1 MSENFNKNRILK
13 NSLLLYVRMLFTM
26 WINLYATRLVLQNL
40 GVEDM
45 GVYGVVGS
53 IVSIFSVFTGG
64 ITSAVQRFITFEAG
78 LKEGNVNKV
87 FCSSL
92 NVIFILACILLV
104 VLESAGLWFFYNK
117 INIPKAS
124 QEAAFWVFQ
133 FSILTCLI
141 NLVSIPYNA
150 LIIAHE
156 KMNAFA
162 GISIIQVTLNCT
174 AAYLISFFNSRLL
187 WYALFMLLASFTVRL
202 TYQIYCRTKF
212 QESKYHYGIDKTL
225 LKEIGKYTGVSTTSS
240 ILQMIS
246 GQGITLVINWTFGV
260 SLNAVYSIALQL
272 KNSILSFAMN
282 LFKAIAPQITK
293 TYANGEMEHYKK
305 LVYTGS
311 KLEIFLIYFIMIP
324 FLFRTEYIMKLWLG
338 NSLPPYIVEFSQ
350 CIVFIS
356 LLYAAFEPIRTAVI
370 ATNKIRNFM
379 LIPESFY
386 LLVLPISYLSY
397 HFSQNGIWLI
407 VSIVVMDIL
416 TACLRVFLASIVS
429 VLKIK
434 EILKLIILPAI
445 SVAVASCIGCYFL
458 NIICNN
464 NNVGGLCTLFI
475 LNSLLLIIIIY
486 IVGLSKAERKTINS
500 FIATI
505 LTRYKKNQSNDITR

>member
-1 MSENFNKNRILK
+1 MSDNFNKNRILK

-78 LKEGNVNKV
+78 LKDGNVNKV

-92 NVIFILACILLV
+92 NVIFILALVLLV
-104 VLESAGLWFFYNK
+104 ILESGGLWFLYHK
-117 INIPKAS
+117 INIPEAS
-124 QEAAFWVFQ
+124 REAALWVFQ
-133 FSILTCLI
+133 FSIFTCLV
-141 NLVSIPYNA
+141 NLISIPYNA
-150 LIIAHE
+150 LIIARE

-162 GISIIQVTLNCT
+162 AISIVQVVLNCA
-174 AAYLISFFNSRLL
+174 AAYLISLFDNRLFV
-187 WYALFMLLASFTVRL
+187 YALFMALVSLIVQG
-202 TYQIYCRTKF
+202 TYQTYCRIRF
-212 QESKYHYGIDKTL
+212 PESKYHKGIDKAL
-225 LKEIGKYTGVSTTSS
+225 LKEIGKYTGVSTTSG

-246 GQGITLVINWTFGV
+246 AQGITLVINWTFGV
-260 SLNAVYSIALQL
+260 ALNAVYNIALQL

-311 KLEIFLIYFIMIP
+311 KLEIYLIYFIMIP

-338 NSLPPYIVEFSQ
+338 NELPPYTVEFAQ

-356 LLYAAFEPIRTAVI
+356 LLYAAFEPIRTAVL

-386 LLVLPISYLSY
+386 LLVLPVGYLCY
-397 HFSQNGIWLI
+397 HIARDPIGLI
-407 VSIVVMDIL
+407 VCIVTMDIL
-416 TACLRVFLASIVS
+416 TACFRVYLASKVS

-434 EILKLIILPAI
+434 EIVKQIMLPAFL
-445 SVAVASCIGCYFL
+445 VAVISCIGCYFL
-458 NIICNN
+458 HLICTNSLF
-464 NNVGGLCTLFI
+464 GLCI
-475 LNSLLLIIIIY
+475 LLTTNSLLLAGAIY
-486 IVGLSKAERKTINS
+486 AVGLSKKERGLINKLVVK
-500 FIATI
+500 II
-505 LTRYKKNQSNDITR
+505 NEK

>member
-1 MSENFNKNRILK
+1 MSDNFNKNRIIK
-13 NSLLLYVRMLFTM
+13 NSFLLYVRMLLTM

-92 NVIFILACILLV
+92 NVIFILAGVLLII
-104 VLESAGLWFFYNK
+104 LESVGLWFFYTI
-117 INIPKAS
+117 INIPEAS
-124 QEAAFWVFQ
+124 KDAAFWVFQ

-141 NLVSIPYNA
+141 NLISIPYNA
-150 LIIAHE
+150 LIIAKE

-162 GISIIQVTLNCT
+162 FISIIQVILNCM
-174 AAYLISFFNSRLL
+174 AAYFISLLNDRLL
-187 WYALFMLLASFTVRL
+187 WYALFMLLTSFIVRL
-202 TYQIYCRTKF
+202 TYQVYCRIYLP
-212 QESKYHYGIDKTL
+212 ESQYHRGIDKVL
-225 LKEIGKYTGVSTTSS
+225 LKEIGKYTGVSTTSGV
-240 ILQMIS
+240 LQMIS
-246 GQGITLVINWTFGV
+246 GQGLTLVINWTSGV
-260 SLNAVYSIALQL
+260 ALNAVYNIALQL
-272 KNSILSFAMN
+272 KNTILSFAMN

-293 TYANGEMEHYKK
+293 TYANGEMEHYKT

-338 NSLPPYIVEFSQ
+338 NSLPPYTVEFAQ

-356 LLYAAFEPIRTAVI
+356 LLYAAFEPIRTAVL

-386 LLVLPISYLSY
+386 LLVLPVSYICY
-397 HFSQNGIWLI
+397 HFSQNAIWLI
-407 VSIVVMDIL
+407 VSIVSMDIL
-416 TACLRVFLASIVS
+416 TACLRIYLASQVS
-429 VLKIK
+429 VLDVRD
-434 EILKLIILPAI
+434 ILKKILVPAI
-445 SVAVASCIGCYFL
+445 FVGGTSCVVCYFL
-458 NIICNN
+458 NLICSNN
-464 NNVGGLCTLFI
+464 LLGLF
-475 LNSLLLIIIIY
+475 LLLICNSLSCISIIY
-486 IVGLSKAERKTINS
+486 IIGLSKTERKFINNC
-500 FIATI
+500 I
-505 LTRYKKNQSNDITR
+505 LNIINKI

>member
-1 MSENFNKNRILK
+1 MSDNFNKNRIIK

-92 NVIFILACILLV
+92 NVIFIFAGVLLII
-104 VLESAGLWFFYNK
+104 LESVGLWFFYTK
-117 INIPKAS
+117 INIPEAS
-124 QEAAFWVFQ
+124 KDAAFWVFQ

-141 NLVSIPYNA
+141 NLISIPYNA
-150 LIIAHE
+150 LIIAKE

-162 GISIIQVTLNCT
+162 FISIIQVILNCM
-174 AAYLISFFNSRLL
+174 AAYFISLLNDRLL
-187 WYALFMLLASFTVRL
+187 WYSLFMLLASFIVRL
-202 TYQIYCRTKF
+202 TYQLYCRIHFT
-212 QESKYHYGIDKTL
+212 ESQYHRSIDKKL
-225 LKEIGKYTGVSTTSS
+225 LKEIGKYTGVSTTSG

-246 GQGITLVINWTFGV
+246 GQGITLVINWTSGV
-260 SLNAVYSIALQL
+260 ALNAVYNIALRL

-293 TYANGEMEHYKK
+293 TYANGEMDHYKK

-324 FLFRTEYIMKLWLG
+324 FLFRTEYIMQFWLG
-338 NSLPPYIVEFSQ
+338 DSLPPYTVEFSR

-356 LLYAAFEPIRTAVI
+356 LLYAAFEPIRTAVL

-386 LLVLPISYLSY
+386 LLVLPISYFSY
-397 HFSQNGIWLI
+397 QLSQNTILLI
-407 VSIVVMDIL
+407 VSIVIMDIL
-416 TACLRVFLASIVS
+416 TACVRVYCGSKVSI
-429 VLKIK
+429 LKIQD
-434 EILKLIILPAI
+434 ILKSILLPAI
-445 SVAVASCIGCYFL
+445 YVGGTSCIGCYFFNL
-458 NIICNN
+458 FCKNN
-464 NNVGGLCTLFI
+464 LSGLFI
-475 LNSLLLIIIIY
+475 LLILNSTLLIGIIY
-486 IVGLSKAERKTINS
+486 FFGLSKNE
-500 FIATI
+500 
-505 LTRYKKNQSNDITR
+505 KNAVNQIISEKIIKNL

>member
-1 MSENFNKNRILK
+1 MSDNFNKNRILK
-13 NSLLLYVRMLFTM
+13 NSLLLYIRMLFTM

-78 LKEGNVNKV
+78 LKEGNINKV

-92 NVIFILACILLV
+92 NVIFILAGILLII
-104 VLESAGLWFFYNK
+104 LESVGLWFFYTK
-117 INIPKAS
+117 INIPEAS
-124 QEAAFWVFQ
+124 KGAAFWVFQ

-150 LIIAHE
+150 LIIAKE

-162 GISIIQVTLNCT
+162 FISIIQVILNCM
-174 AAYLISFFNSRLL
+174 AAYFISLLNDRLL
-187 WYALFMLLASFTVRL
+187 WYALFMLLASFIVRL
-202 TYQIYCRTKF
+202 TYQVYCRIHF
-212 QESKYHYGIDKTL
+212 PESQYHRGIDKVL
-225 LKEIGKYTGVSTTSS
+225 LKEIGKYTSVSTTSGV
-240 ILQMIS
+240 LQMIS
-246 GQGITLVINWTFGV
+246 GQGLTLVINWTSGV
-260 SLNAVYSIALQL
+260 ALNAVYNIALQL

-293 TYANGEMEHYKK
+293 TYANGELEHYKT

-311 KLEIFLIYFIMIP
+311 KLEIFLIYFIIIP

-338 NSLPPYIVEFSQ
+338 NTLPTYTVEFAQ

-356 LLYAAFEPIRTAVI
+356 LLYAAFEPIRTAVL

-379 LIPESFY
+379 LIPDSFY

-397 HFSQNGIWLI
+397 NINKETKLLI
-407 VSIVVMDIL
+407 ISIVCMDIL
-416 TACLRVFLASIVS
+416 TACLRIYLASKVS
-429 VLKIK
+429 VLSIK
-434 EILKLIILPAI
+434 RISTSIILPALL
-445 SVAVASCIGCYFL
+445 VAGCSCIVCYLL
-458 NIICNN
+458 NNICNN
-464 NNVGGLCTLFI
+464 NIGGLLTLLF
-475 LNSLLLIIIIY
+475 LNSILLMLIIYMI
-486 IVGLSKAERKTINS
+486 GLSKPERKVINVFLS
-500 FIATI
+500 KF
-505 LTRYKKNQSNDITR
+505 LNKK

>member
-1 MSENFNKNRILK
+1 MSDNFNKNRIIK

-92 NVIFILACILLV
+92 NVIFILAGILWV

-117 INIPKAS
+117 INIPETS
-124 QEAAFWVFQ
+124 REAAFWVFQ

-150 LIIAHE
+150 LIIARE

-162 GISIIQVTLNCT
+162 GISIIQVILNCA
-174 AAYLISFFNSRLL
+174 AAYLISFFDSRLL

-212 QESKYHYGIDKTL
+212 PESKYHYGIDKTL

-246 GQGITLVINWTFGV
+246 GQGITLVINWTSGV
-260 SLNAVYSIALQL
+260 ALNAVYNIALQL

-293 TYANGEMEHYKK
+293 TYANGELEHYKK

-338 NSLPPYIVEFSQ
+338 SSLPPYTVEFAQ

-356 LLYAAFEPIRTAVI
+356 LLYAAFEPIRTAI
-370 ATNKIRNFM
+370 LATNKIRNFM

-386 LLVLPISYLSY
+386 LLVLPVSYLCY
-397 HFSQNGIWLI
+397 HFSQNAMWLI
-407 VSIVVMDIL
+407 VSIVGMDIL
-416 TACLRVFLASIVS
+416 TASLRVFLASRVS

-434 EILKLIILPAI
+434 EIIKLIIFPAS
-445 SVAVASCIGCYFL
+445 SVAVISCIGCYFL
-458 NIICNN
+458 DFICHNNIE
-464 NNVGGLCTLFI
+464 GLCSLFI
-475 LNSLLLIIIIY
+475 LNSLLLTVIIY
-486 IVGLSKAERKTINS
+486 IVGLSKSERKTINGS
-500 FIATI
+500 IAI
-505 LTRYKKNQSNDITR
+505 LLTKCKKH

>member
-1 MSENFNKNRILK
+1 MSDNFNKNRIIK

-64 ITSAVQRFITFEAG
+64 ITSAVQRFITFETG

-92 NVIFILACILLV
+92 NVIFILAGILLII
-104 VLESAGLWFFYNK
+104 LESVGLWFFYTK
-117 INIPKAS
+117 INIPEAS
-124 QEAAFWVFQ
+124 KGVAFWVFQ

-150 LIIAHE
+150 LIIAKE

-162 GISIIQVTLNCT
+162 FISIIQVILNCM
-174 AAYLISFFNSRLL
+174 AAYFISLLNDRLL
-187 WYALFMLLASFTVRL
+187 WYALFMLLASFIVRL
-202 TYQIYCRTKF
+202 TYQVYCRIHF
-212 QESKYHYGIDKTL
+212 PESQYHRGIDKIL
-225 LKEIGKYTGVSTTSS
+225 LKEIGKYTGVSTTSGV
-240 ILQMIS
+240 LQMIS
-246 GQGITLVINWTFGV
+246 GQGLTLVINWTSGV
-260 SLNAVYSIALQL
+260 ALNAVYNIALQL

-293 TYANGEMEHYKK
+293 TYANGEMEHYKT

-311 KLEIFLIYFIMIP
+311 KLEIFLIYFIMVP
-324 FLFRTEYIMKLWLG
+324 FLFRTEYIMQLWLG
-338 NSLPPYIVEFSQ
+338 NSLPPHTIEFSR

-356 LLYAAFEPIRTAVI
+356 LLYAAFEPIRTAVL
-370 ATNKIRNFM
+370 ATNKIRDFM

-386 LLVLPISYLSY
+386 LLVLPISYFCYQL
-397 HFSQNGIWLI
+397 SQNATGLIISI
-407 VSIVVMDIL
+407 VSMDIL
-416 TACLRVFLASIVS
+416 TACIRVYWGSKVS
-429 VLKIK
+429 TLEIK
-434 EILKLIILPAI
+434 DIIKLILLPAI
-445 SVAVASCIGCYFL
+445 YVGGMSCIGCYFFDS
-458 NIICNN
+458 ICKDNLL
-464 NNVGGLCTLFI
+464 GLCILLT
-475 LNSLLLIIIIY
+475 LNSILLIGLIY
-486 IVGLSKAERKTINS
+486 FLGLSKKEKYLVNQI
-500 FIATI
+500 I
-505 LTRYKKNQSNDITR
+505 LAKRNNKFVIHK

>member
-1 MSENFNKNRILK
+1 MSDNFNKNRIIK

-92 NVIFILACILLV
+92 NVIFILAGILLV

-117 INIPKAS
+117 INIPEAS
-124 QEAAFWVFQ
+124 REAAFWVFQ

-141 NLVSIPYNA
+141 NLISIPYNA
-150 LIIAHE
+150 LIIARE

-162 GISIIQVTLNCT
+162 GISIIQVILNC
-174 AAYLISFFNSRLL
+174 ASAYLISFFDNRLL

-212 QESKYHYGIDKTL
+212 PESKYHYGIDKTL

-246 GQGITLVINWTFGV
+246 GQGITLVINWTSGV
-260 SLNAVYSIALQL
+260 ALNAVYNIALQL

-293 TYANGEMEHYKK
+293 TYANGELEHYKK

-338 NSLPPYIVEFSQ
+338 SSLPPYTVEFAQ

-356 LLYAAFEPIRTAVI
+356 LLYAAFEPIRTAI
-370 ATNKIRNFM
+370 LATNKIRNFM

-397 HFSQNGIWLI
+397 HISQNAIWLI
-407 VSIVVMDIL
+407 VSIVGIDIL
-416 TACLRVFLASIVS
+416 TACLRVFLASRVS

-434 EILKLIILPAI
+434 EILKAIILPALSVITI
-445 SVAVASCIGCYFL
+445 SCTGCYFL
-458 NIICNN
+458 NLFCSNN
-464 NNVGGLCTLFI
+464 LLGMCLLLIT
-475 LNSLLLIIIIY
+475 NSLLLIGIIY
-486 IVGLSKAERKTINS
+486 VVGLSKKERGFINKL
-500 FIATI
+500 IIKIVHIKYNTH
-505 LTRYKKNQSNDITR
+505 

>member
-1 MSENFNKNRILK
+1 MSDNFNKNRIIK

-92 NVIFILACILLV
+92 NVIFILAGILLV

-117 INIPKAS
+117 INIPEAS
-124 QEAAFWVFQ
+124 REAAFWVFQ

-141 NLVSIPYNA
+141 NLISIPYNA
-150 LIIAHE
+150 LIIARE

-162 GISIIQVTLNCT
+162 GISIIQVILNC
-174 AAYLISFFNSRLL
+174 ASAYLISFFDSRLL
-187 WYALFMLLASFTVRL
+187 LYALFMAIGSLFVQA
-202 TYQIYCRTKF
+202 TYFIYCRTHF
-212 QESKYHYGIDKTL
+212 SESKYQYGIDKAL
-225 LKEIGKYTGVSTTSS
+225 LKEIGKYTGVSTTSG

-246 GQGITLVINWTFGV
+246 GQGITLVINWTSGV
-260 SLNAVYSIALQL
+260 ALNAVYNIALQL

-293 TYANGEMEHYKK
+293 TYANGELEHYKK

-338 NSLPPYIVEFSQ
+338 NSLPPYTIEFAQ

-356 LLYAAFEPIRTAVI
+356 LLYAAFEPIRTAVL

-386 LLVLPISYLSY
+386 LLVLPVSYWSY
-397 HFSQNGIWLI
+397 HISQNAIWLI
-407 VSIVVMDIL
+407 VSIVGMDIL
-416 TACLRVFLASIVS
+416 TASLRVLLASKVS

-434 EILKLIILPAI
+434 EIIKLIIFPTS
-445 SVAVASCIGCYFL
+445 SVAVISCIGCYFL
-458 NIICNN
+458 DFICHNNIE
-464 NNVGGLCTLFI
+464 GLCSLFI
-475 LNSLLLIIIIY
+475 LNSLLLTVIIY
-486 IVGLSKAERKTINS
+486 IVGLSKSERKTINGS
-500 FIATI
+500 IAI
-505 LTRYKKNQSNDITR
+505 LLTKYKKH

>member
-1 MSENFNKNRILK
+1 MSDNFNKNRIIK

-92 NVIFILACILLV
+92 NVIFILAGILLV

-117 INIPKAS
+117 INIPEAS
-124 QEAAFWVFQ
+124 REAAFWVFQ

-141 NLVSIPYNA
+141 NLISIPYNA
-150 LIIAHE
+150 LIIARE

-162 GISIIQVTLNCT
+162 GISIIQVILNC
-174 AAYLISFFNSRLL
+174 ASAYLISFFDSRLL
-187 WYALFMLLASFTVRL
+187 LYALFMAIGSLFVQA
-202 TYQIYCRTKF
+202 TYFIYCRTHF
-212 QESKYHYGIDKTL
+212 SESKYQYGIDKAL
-225 LKEIGKYTGVSTTSS
+225 LKEIGKYTGVSTTSG

-246 GQGITLVINWTFGV
+246 GQGITLVINWTSGV
-260 SLNAVYSIALQL
+260 ALNAVYNIALQL

-293 TYANGEMEHYKK
+293 TYANGELEHYKK

-338 NSLPPYIVEFSQ
+338 SSLPPYTVEFAQ

-356 LLYAAFEPIRTAVI
+356 LLYAAFEPIRTAI
-370 ATNKIRNFM
+370 LATNKIRNFM

-386 LLVLPISYLSY
+386 LLVLPVSYWSY
-397 HFSQNGIWLI
+397 HISQNAIWLI
-407 VSIVVMDIL
+407 VSIVGMDIL
-416 TACLRVFLASIVS
+416 TASLRVLLASKVS

-434 EILKLIILPAI
+434 EIIKLIIFPTS
-445 SVAVASCIGCYFL
+445 SVAVISCIGCYFL
-458 NIICNN
+458 DFICHNNIE
-464 NNVGGLCTLFI
+464 GLCSLFI
-475 LNSLLLIIIIY
+475 LNSLLLTVIIY
-486 IVGLSKAERKTINS
+486 IVGLSKSERKTINGS
-500 FIATI
+500 IAI
-505 LTRYKKNQSNDITR
+505 LLTKYKKH

>member
-1 MSENFNKNRILK
+1 MSDNFNKNRIIK

-92 NVIFILACILLV
+92 NVIFILAGILLV

-117 INIPKAS
+117 INIPEAS
-124 QEAAFWVFQ
+124 REVAFWVFQ

-141 NLVSIPYNA
+141 NLISIPYNA
-150 LIIAHE
+150 LIIARE

-162 GISIIQVTLNCT
+162 GISIIQVILNC
-174 AAYLISFFNSRLL
+174 ASAYLISFFDSRLL
-187 WYALFMLLASFTVRL
+187 LYALFMAIGSLFVQA
-202 TYQIYCRTKF
+202 TYFIYCRTHF
-212 QESKYHYGIDKTL
+212 SESKYQYGIDKAL
-225 LKEIGKYTGVSTTSS
+225 LKEIGKYTGVSTTSG

-246 GQGITLVINWTFGV
+246 GQGITLVINWTSGV
-260 SLNAVYSIALQL
+260 ALNAVYNIALQL

-293 TYANGEMEHYKK
+293 TYANGELEHYKK

-338 NSLPPYIVEFSQ
+338 SSLPPYTVEFAQ

-356 LLYAAFEPIRTAVI
+356 LLYAAFEPIRTAI
-370 ATNKIRNFM
+370 LATNKIRNFM

-386 LLVLPISYLSY
+386 LLVLPVSYWSY
-397 HFSQNGIWLI
+397 HISQNAIWLI
-407 VSIVVMDIL
+407 VSIVGMDIL
-416 TACLRVFLASIVS
+416 TASLRVLLASKVS

-434 EILKLIILPAI
+434 EIIKLIIFPTS
-445 SVAVASCIGCYFL
+445 SVAVISCIGCYFL
-458 NIICNN
+458 DFICHNNIE
-464 NNVGGLCTLFI
+464 GLCSLFI
-475 LNSLLLIIIIY
+475 LNSLLLTVIIY
-486 IVGLSKAERKTINS
+486 IVGLSKSERKTINGS
-500 FIATI
+500 IAI
-505 LTRYKKNQSNDITR
+505 LLTKYKKH

>member
-26 WINLYATRLVLQNL
+26 WINLYTTRLVLQNL

-92 NVIFILACILLV
+92 NVIFILAGILLII
-104 VLESAGLWFFYNK
+104 LESIGLWFFYTK
-117 INIPKAS
+117 INIPEAS
-124 QEAAFWVFQ
+124 KDAAFWVFQ

-150 LIIAHE
+150 LIIAKE

-162 GISIIQVTLNCT
+162 FISIIQVILNCM
-174 AAYLISFFNSRLL
+174 AAYFISLLNDRLL
-187 WYALFMLLASFTVRL
+187 WYALFMLLTSFIVRL
-202 TYQIYCRTKF
+202 TYQVYCRIYF
-212 QESKYHYGIDKTL
+212 PESQYHRGIDKVL
-225 LKEIGKYTGVSTTSS
+225 LKEIGKYTGVSTTSGV
-240 ILQMIS
+240 LQMIS
-246 GQGITLVINWTFGV
+246 GQGLTLVINWTSGV
-260 SLNAVYSIALQL
+260 ALNAVYNIALQL

-293 TYANGEMEHYKK
+293 TYANGEMEHYKT

-311 KLEIFLIYFIMIP
+311 KLEIFLIYFVIIP

-338 NSLPPYIVEFSQ
+338 NSLPPYTVEFAK

-356 LLYAAFEPIRTAVI
+356 LLYAAFEPIRTAVL

-379 LIPESFY
+379 LIPDSFY

-397 HFSQNGIWLI
+397 NINKETKLLI
-407 VSIVVMDIL
+407 ISIVCMDIL
-416 TACLRVFLASIVS
+416 TACLRIYLASKVS
-429 VLKIK
+429 VLSIK
-434 EILKLIILPAI
+434 RISTSIILPALL
-445 SVAVASCIGCYFL
+445 VAGCSCIVCYLL
-458 NIICNN
+458 NNICNN
-464 NNVGGLCTLFI
+464 NIGGLLTLLF
-475 LNSLLLIIIIY
+475 LNSILLMLIIYMI
-486 IVGLSKAERKTINS
+486 GLSKPERKVINVFLS
-500 FIATI
+500 KF
-505 LTRYKKNQSNDITR
+505 LNKK

>member
-1 MSENFNKNRILK
+1 MSDNFNKNRIIK

-92 NVIFILACILLV
+92 NVIFILAGILLII
-104 VLESAGLWFFYNK
+104 LESIGLWFFYTK
-117 INIPKAS
+117 INIPEAS
-124 QEAAFWVFQ
+124 KDAAFWVFQ

-150 LIIAHE
+150 LIIAKE

-162 GISIIQVTLNCT
+162 FISIIQVILNCM
-174 AAYLISFFNSRLL
+174 AAYFISLLNDRLL
-187 WYALFMLLASFTVRL
+187 WYALFMLLASFIVRL
-202 TYQIYCRTKF
+202 TYQIYCRIYF
-212 QESKYHYGIDKTL
+212 PESQYHRGIDKVL
-225 LKEIGKYTGVSTTSS
+225 LKEIGKYTGVSTTSG

-246 GQGITLVINWTFGV
+246 GQGLTLVINWTSGV
-260 SLNAVYSIALQL
+260 ALNAVYNIALQL

-293 TYANGEMEHYKK
+293 TYANGEMEHYKT

-338 NSLPPYIVEFSQ
+338 NSLPPYTVEFAQ

-356 LLYAAFEPIRTAVI
+356 LLYAAFEPIRTAI
-370 ATNKIRNFM
+370 LATNKIRNFM

-397 HFSQNGIWLI
+397 YINQDAKLI
-407 VSIVVMDIL
+407 IISIVCMDIL
-416 TACLRVFLASIVS
+416 TAYLRIYLASKVS
-429 VLKIK
+429 VLSINKIAT
-434 EILKLIILPAI
+434 LIILPALL
-445 SVAVASCIGCYFL
+445 VAVCSCIVCYLL
-458 NIICNN
+458 NNICNN
-464 NNVGGLCTLFI
+464 NIGGLFTLLF
-475 LNSLLLIIIIY
+475 LNSISLILIIYMI
-486 IVGLSKAERKTINS
+486 GLSKSERKVINVLLS
-500 FIATI
+500 NFSK
-505 LTRYKKNQSNDITR
+505 YKK

>member
-1 MSENFNKNRILK
+1 MSDNFNKNRIIK

-40 GVEDM
+40 GIEDM

-92 NVIFILACILLV
+92 NVIFILAGVLLII
-104 VLESAGLWFFYNK
+104 LESVGLWFFYTI
-117 INIPKAS
+117 INIPEAS
-124 QEAAFWVFQ
+124 KDAAFWVFQ

-141 NLVSIPYNA
+141 NLISIPYNA
-150 LIIAHE
+150 LIIAKE

-162 GISIIQVTLNCT
+162 FISIIQVILNCM
-174 AAYLISFFNSRLL
+174 AAYFISLLNDRLL
-187 WYALFMLLASFTVRL
+187 WYALFMLLTSFIVRL
-202 TYQIYCRTKF
+202 TYQVYCRIYF
-212 QESKYHYGIDKTL
+212 PESQYHRGIDKVL
-225 LKEIGKYTGVSTTSS
+225 LKEIGKYTGVSTTSGV
-240 ILQMIS
+240 LQMIS
-246 GQGITLVINWTFGV
+246 GQGLTLVINWTSGV
-260 SLNAVYSIALQL
+260 ALNAVYNIALQL

-293 TYANGEMEHYKK
+293 TYANGEMEHYKT

-338 NSLPPYIVEFSQ
+338 NSLPPYTVEFAQ

-356 LLYAAFEPIRTAVI
+356 LLYAAFEPIRTAVL

-386 LLVLPISYLSY
+386 LLVLPVSFISY
-397 HFSQNGIWLI
+397 HFSQNAVWFI
-407 VSIVVMDIL
+407 VAVVFMDIL
-416 TACLRVFLASIVS
+416 TACLRIYLASQVS
-429 VLKIK
+429 VLKVRDIIK
-434 EILKLIILPAI
+434 KILFPAM
-445 SVAVASCIGCYFL
+445 F
-458 NIICNN
+458 
-464 NNVGGLCTLFI
+464 VGGLSCAVCYLLDFVCSYNLLGFCI
-475 LNSLLLIIIIY
+475 LLVINSLLLIGIIY
-486 IVGLSKAERKTINS
+486 LVGLSNHERNIVNK
-500 FIATI
+500 IAFK
-505 LTRYKKNQSNDITR
+505 LLQK

>member
-1 MSENFNKNRILK
+1 MSDNFNKNRIIK

-92 NVIFILACILLV
+92 NVIFILAGILLV

-117 INIPKAS
+117 INIPEAS
-124 QEAAFWVFQ
+124 REAAFWVFQ

-141 NLVSIPYNA
+141 NLLSIPYNA

-162 GISIIQVTLNCT
+162 GISIIQVILNC
-174 AAYLISFFNSRLL
+174 ASAYLISFFDSRLL
-187 WYALFMLLASFTVRL
+187 LYALFMAIAGLFVQV
-202 TYQIYCRTKF
+202 TYFIYCRTHF
-212 QESKYHYGIDKTL
+212 YESKYRYGIDKAL
-225 LKEIGKYTGVSTTSS
+225 LKEIGKYTGVSTTSG

-260 SLNAVYSIALQL
+260 ALNAVYNIALQL

-293 TYANGEMEHYKK
+293 TYANGELEHYKK

-338 NSLPPYIVEFSQ
+338 NSLPPYTVEFAQ

-356 LLYAAFEPIRTAVI
+356 LLYAAFEPIRTAI
-370 ATNKIRNFM
+370 LATNKIRNFM

-386 LLVLPISYLSY
+386 LLVLPVSYLCH
-397 HFSQNGIWLI
+397 HFSQNAMWFI
-407 VSIVVMDIL
+407 VSIVGMDIL
-416 TACLRVFLASIVS
+416 TACLRIYLASKVS
-429 VLKIK
+429 ILEIK
-434 EILKLIILPAI
+434 DIIKQILIPAI
-445 SVAVASCIGCYFL
+445 LVGFFSSISCYFL
-458 NIICNN
+458 STFCHNN
-464 NNVGGLCTLFI
+464 LLGLFI
-475 LNSLLLIIIIY
+475 LLIINSLLLIIIIY
-486 IVGLSKAERKTINS
+486 IIGISKSEKNIINK
-500 FIATI
+500 FLLKIVN
-505 LTRYKKNQSNDITR
+505 KK

>member
-1 MSENFNKNRILK
+1 MSDNFNKSRIIK

-92 NVIFILACILLV
+92 NVIFILAGILLII
-104 VLESAGLWFFYNK
+104 LESVGLWFFYTK
-117 INIPKAS
+117 INIPEAS
-124 QEAAFWVFQ
+124 KGAAFWVFQ

-150 LIIAHE
+150 LIIAKE

-162 GISIIQVTLNCT
+162 FISIIQVILNCM
-174 AAYLISFFNSRLL
+174 AAYFISLLNNRLL
-187 WYALFMLLASFTVRL
+187 WYALFMLLASFIVRL
-202 TYQIYCRTKF
+202 TYQVYCRIHF
-212 QESKYHYGIDKTL
+212 PESQYHRCIDKVL
-225 LKEIGKYTGVSTTSS
+225 LKEIGKYTGVSTTSGV
-240 ILQMIS
+240 LQMVS
-246 GQGITLVINWTFGV
+246 GQGITLVINWTSGV
-260 SLNAVYSIALQL
+260 TLNAVYNIALQL

-293 TYANGEMEHYKK
+293 TYANGEMEHYKT

-311 KLEIFLIYFIMIP
+311 KLEIFLIYFIMVP

-338 NSLPPYIVEFSQ
+338 NSLPPYAVEFAQ

-356 LLYAAFEPIRTAVI
+356 LLYAAFEPIRTAVL

-386 LLVLPISYLSY
+386 LLVLPISFMSY
-397 HFSQNGIWLI
+397 HFSQNEIWLI
-407 VSIVVMDIL
+407 VSIVCMDIL
-416 TACLRVFLASIVS
+416 TACLRIYLASKVS
-429 VLKIK
+429 IIEIK
-434 EILKLIILPAI
+434 DIIKQILIPAIFVGLLSSISCYSLNQFFCNNLLGLFMLLII
-445 SVAVASCIGCYFL
+445 
-458 NIICNN
+458 
-464 NNVGGLCTLFI
+464 
-475 LNSLLLIIIIY
+475 NSLLLVVIIY
-486 IVGLSKAERKTINS
+486 LTGISNSERNLINKVLVRIVC
-500 FIATI
+500 
-505 LTRYKKNQSNDITR
+505 KK

>member
-1 MSENFNKNRILK
+1 MEANFSKSRIIK

-64 ITSAVQRFITFEAG
+64 VTSAVQRFITFEAG
-78 LKEGNVNKV
+78 LSNGNVNKV

-92 NVIFILACILLV
+92 NVIFILAGILFFI
-104 VLESAGLWFFYNK
+104 LESVGLWFFYTK
-117 INIPKAS
+117 INIPEESKD
-124 QEAAFWVFQ
+124 AAFWVFQ

-150 LIIAHE
+150 LIIAKE

-162 GISIIQVTLNCT
+162 FISIIQVILNCM
-174 AAYLISFFNSRLL
+174 AAYFISLLNNRLL
-187 WYALFMLLASFTVRL
+187 WYALFMLLASFIVRL
-202 TYQIYCRTKF
+202 TYQIYCRVCF
-212 QESKYHYGIDKTL
+212 PESKYRRGIDKTL
-225 LKEIGKYTGVSTTSS
+225 LKEIGKYTGVSTTSG

-246 GQGITLVINWTFGV
+246 GQGITLVINWTSGV
-260 SLNAVYSIALQL
+260 ALNAVYNIALQL
-272 KNSILSFAMN
+272 KNSILSFALN

-293 TYANGEMEHYKK
+293 TYANGEMESYKK

-338 NSLPPYIVEFSQ
+338 NSLPPYTIQFAQ

-356 LLYAAFEPIRTAVI
+356 LLYAAFEPIRTAVL

-386 LLVLPISYLSY
+386 LLVLPVGYICY
-397 HFSQNGIWLI
+397 HFSHNAILFI
-407 VSIVVMDIL
+407 VSIVSMDIL
-416 TACLRVFLASIVS
+416 TACLRVYLATQVS
-429 VLKIK
+429 VLKVRDIFK
-434 EILKLIILPAI
+434 KILVKTIFVGVISCAVCYLLNLICSKDLLGF
-445 SVAVASCIGCYFL
+445 CF
-458 NIICNN
+458 
-464 NNVGGLCTLFI
+464 
-475 LNSLLLIIIIY
+475 LLIINSLSLILVVYLI
-486 IVGLSKAERKTINS
+486 GLSKDEKNYINK
-500 FIATI
+500 II
-505 LTRYKKNQSNDITR
+505 LEKVFRRIR

>member
-1 MSENFNKNRILK
+1 MSDNFNKNRIIK

-26 WINLYATRLVLQNL
+26 WINLYTTRLVLQNL

-92 NVIFILACILLV
+92 NVIFILAGILLII
-104 VLESAGLWFFYNK
+104 LESVGLWFFYTK
-117 INIPKAS
+117 INIPEAS
-124 QEAAFWVFQ
+124 KDAAFWVFQ

-150 LIIAHE
+150 LIIAKE

-162 GISIIQVTLNCT
+162 FISIIQVILNCM
-174 AAYLISFFNSRLL
+174 AAYFISLLNDRLL
-187 WYALFMLLASFTVRL
+187 WYALFMLLASFIVRL
-202 TYQIYCRTKF
+202 TYQVYCRVHF
-212 QESKYHYGIDKTL
+212 PESHYQRGIDKVL
-225 LKEIGKYTGVSTTSS
+225 LKEIGKYTGVSTTSGV
-240 ILQMIS
+240 LQMIS
-246 GQGITLVINWTFGV
+246 GQGLTLVINWTSGV
-260 SLNAVYSIALQL
+260 ALNAVYNIALQL

-293 TYANGEMEHYKK
+293 TYANGEMEHYKT

-311 KLEIFLIYFIMIP
+311 KLEIFLIYFVIIP

-338 NSLPPYIVEFSQ
+338 NSLPPYTVEFAK

-356 LLYAAFEPIRTAVI
+356 LLYAAFEPIRTAVL

-397 HFSQNGIWLI
+397 YINQEAQLLI
-407 VSIVVMDIL
+407 ISIVCMDIL
-416 TACLRVFLASIVS
+416 TACLRIYLASRVS
-429 VLKIK
+429 VLSIKKIVT
-434 EILKLIILPAI
+434 LIILPALL
-445 SVAVASCIGCYFL
+445 VAICSCIVCYLL
-458 NIICNN
+458 NNICNN
-464 NNVGGLCTLFI
+464 NIEGLSTLLF
-475 LNSLLLIIIIY
+475 LNSILLMLIIYMI
-486 IVGLSKAERKTINS
+486 GLSKPERKVINVLLS
-500 FIATI
+500 NFFKI
-505 LTRYKKNQSNDITR
+505 YKK

>member
-26 WINLYATRLVLQNL
+26 WINLYTTRLVLQNL

-64 ITSAVQRFITFEAG
+64 VTSAVQRFITFEAG

-92 NVIFILACILLV
+92 NVIFILAGILLII
-104 VLESAGLWFFYNK
+104 LESVGLWFFYTK
-117 INIPKAS
+117 INIPEAS
-124 QEAAFWVFQ
+124 KGAAFWVFQ

-150 LIIAHE
+150 LIIAKE

-162 GISIIQVTLNCT
+162 FISIIQVILNCM
-174 AAYLISFFNSRLL
+174 AAYFISFFNDRLL
-187 WYALFMLLASFTVRL
+187 WYALFMLLASFIVRL
-202 TYQIYCRTKF
+202 TYQGYCRIHF
-212 QESKYHYGIDKTL
+212 PESQYHRGIDKVL
-225 LKEIGKYTGVSTTSS
+225 LKEIGKYTGVSTTSGV
-240 ILQMIS
+240 LQMIS
-246 GQGITLVINWTFGV
+246 GQGLTLVINWTSGV
-260 SLNAVYSIALQL
+260 ALNAVYNIALQL

-293 TYANGEMEHYKK
+293 TYANGEMEHYKT

-324 FLFRTEYIMKLWLG
+324 FLFRTEYIMTLWLG
-338 NSLPPYIVEFSQ
+338 NSLPPYTVEFAK

-356 LLYAAFEPIRTAVI
+356 LLYAAFEPIRTAVL
-370 ATNKIRNFM
+370 ATNKIKNFM
-379 LIPESFY
+379 LIPESFC
-386 LLVLPISYLSY
+386 LLVLPISYLCYYYTQSP
-397 HFSQNGIWLI
+397 IWLI
-407 VSIVVMDIL
+407 VSIITMDIL
-416 TACLRVFLASIVS
+416 TALIRVYFAVRVT
-429 VLKIK
+429 VLQIK
-434 EILKLIILPAI
+434 ELIEKILMPVTF
-445 SVAVASCIGCYFL
+445 VAVISSVICYFL
-458 NIICNN
+458 HLVCSNN
-464 NNVGGLCTLFI
+464 LLGMC
-475 LNSLLLIIIIY
+475 LLLI
-486 IVGLSKAERKTINS
+486 VNS
-500 FIATI
+500 FLSLIVI
-505 LTRYKKNQSNDITR
+505 YLMGLTNLERNLINKLTFQIIKNKLNKQIKDNN

>member
-1 MSENFNKNRILK
+1 MSDNFNKNRIIK

-92 NVIFILACILLV
+92 NVIFILAGILLII
-104 VLESAGLWFFYNK
+104 LESAGLWFFYNK
-117 INIPKAS
+117 INIPETS
-124 QEAAFWVFQ
+124 REAAFWVFQ

-141 NLVSIPYNA
+141 NLISIPYNA
-150 LIIAHE
+150 LIIARE

-162 GISIIQVTLNCT
+162 GISIIQVILNC
-174 AAYLISFFNSRLL
+174 ASAYLISFFDSRLL
-187 WYALFMLLASFTVRL
+187 LYALFMAIASLFVQA
-202 TYQIYCRTKF
+202 TYFIYCRTHF
-212 QESKYHYGIDKTL
+212 SESKYRYGIDKAL
-225 LKEIGKYTGVSTTSS
+225 LKEIGKYTGVSTTSG

-260 SLNAVYSIALQL
+260 ALNAVYNIALQL

-293 TYANGEMEHYKK
+293 TYANGELEHYKK
-305 LVYTGS
+305 LVYIGS

-338 NSLPPYIVEFSQ
+338 SSLPPYTVEFAQ

-356 LLYAAFEPIRTAVI
+356 LLYAAFEPIRTAI
-370 ATNKIRNFM
+370 LATGKIRNFM

-386 LLVLPISYLSY
+386 LLVLPISYLCY
-397 HFSQNGIWLI
+397 HFSQNAMWVI
-407 VSIVVMDIL
+407 VSIVGMDIL
-416 TACLRVFLASIVS
+416 TACLRIYLASKVS
-429 VLKIK
+429 ILKIK
-434 EILKLIILPAI
+434 DLLNLIFIPAVSVGLLSSI
-445 SVAVASCIGCYFL
+445 SCYLL
-458 NIICNN
+458 NLFCHNN
-464 NNVGGLCTLFI
+464 FGGLCI
-475 LNSLLLIIIIY
+475 LLATNSLLLIGIIY
-486 IVGLSKAERKTINS
+486 IAGLSKLEKNIINKLLLS
-500 FIATI
+500 IQQKRI
-505 LTRYKKNQSNDITR
+505 

>member
-1 MSENFNKNRILK
+1 MSDNFNKNRIIK

-92 NVIFILACILLV
+92 NVIFILAGILLI

-117 INIPKAS
+117 INIPEAS
-124 QEAAFWVFQ
+124 REAAFWVFQ

-162 GISIIQVTLNCT
+162 GISIIQVILNC
-174 AAYLISFFNSRLL
+174 ASAYLISFFESKLL
-187 WYALFMLLASFTVRL
+187 WYALFMLLASFIVRL

-212 QESKYHYGIDKTL
+212 PESKYHYGIDKTL

-246 GQGITLVINWTFGV
+246 GQGITLVINWTSGV
-260 SLNAVYSIALQL
+260 ALNAVYNIALQL

-293 TYANGEMEHYKK
+293 TYANGELEHYKK

-338 NSLPPYIVEFSQ
+338 NSLPPYTIEFAQ

-356 LLYAAFEPIRTAVI
+356 LLYAAFEPIRTAVL

-386 LLVLPISYLSY
+386 LLVLPVSYFCYNIS
-397 HFSQNGIWLI
+397 NNAIWLI
-407 VSIVVMDIL
+407 TSIVGIDIL
-416 TACLRVFLASIVS
+416 TACLRIYLASKVS
-429 VLKIK
+429 
-434 EILKLIILPAI
+434 ILKVKDIIKSIFIPAA
-445 SVAVASCIGCYFL
+445 SVGILSSIGCCYL
-458 NIICNN
+458 NYICSNN
-464 NNVGGLCTLFI
+464 LLGICI
-475 LNSLLLIIIIY
+475 LLIINSLILTVIIY
-486 IVGLSKAERKTINS
+486 FVGLSNPEKIVIHK
-500 FIATI
+500 FI
-505 LTRYKKNQSNDITR
+505 KKISSAHFS

>member
-1 MSENFNKNRILK
+1 MSDNFNKNRIIK

-92 NVIFILACILLV
+92 NVIFILAGILLV

-117 INIPKAS
+117 INIPEAS
-124 QEAAFWVFQ
+124 REAAFWVFQ

-141 NLVSIPYNA
+141 NLLSIPYNA

-162 GISIIQVTLNCT
+162 GISIIQVILNC
-174 AAYLISFFNSRLL
+174 ASAYLISFFDNRLL

-202 TYQIYCRTKF
+202 TYQIYCRRKF
-212 QESKYHYGIDKTL
+212 PESKYHYGIDKTL

-260 SLNAVYSIALQL
+260 TLNAVYNIALQL

-293 TYANGEMEHYKK
+293 TYANGELEHYKK

-338 NSLPPYIVEFSQ
+338 SSLPPYTVEFAQ

-356 LLYAAFEPIRTAVI
+356 LLYAAFEPIRTAI
-370 ATNKIRNFM
+370 LATNKIRNFM

-397 HFSQNGIWLI
+397 HINQDARLLI
-407 VSIVVMDIL
+407 ISIVGMDIL
-416 TACLRVFLASIVS
+416 TSCLRVYLASKVSILQNKDIV
-429 VLKIK
+429 
-434 EILKLIILPAI
+434 KLILIPALSVGVI
-445 SVAVASCIGCYFL
+445 SYIGCYFL
-458 NIICNN
+458 NLIYSNN
-464 NNVGGLCTLFI
+464 ITGLCI
-475 LNSLLLIIIIY
+475 LLITNSLLLFIIIY
-486 IVGLSKAERKTINS
+486 LIGLSKAEKKIINK
-500 FIATI
+500 II
-505 LTRYKKNQSNDITR
+505 YKMIKNKRQ

>member
-1 MSENFNKNRILK
+1 MSENFNKNRIIK

-26 WINLYATRLVLQNL
+26 WINLYTTRLVLQNL

-45 GVYGVVGS
+45 GVYGIVGS

-78 LKEGNVNKV
+78 LKKGNVNKV

-92 NVIFILACILLV
+92 NVIFILAGILLII
-104 VLESAGLWFFYNK
+104 LESVGLWFFYTK
-117 INIPKAS
+117 INIPEAS
-124 QEAAFWVFQ
+124 KGVAFWVFQ

-150 LIIAHE
+150 LIIAKE

-162 GISIIQVTLNCT
+162 FISIIQVILNCM
-174 AAYLISFFNSRLL
+174 AAYFISLLNDRLL
-187 WYALFMLLASFTVRL
+187 WYALFMLLASFIVRL
-202 TYQIYCRTKF
+202 TYQVYCRIHF
-212 QESKYHYGIDKTL
+212 PESQYHRGIDKIL
-225 LKEIGKYTGVSTTSS
+225 LKEIGKYTGVSTTSGV
-240 ILQMIS
+240 LQMIS
-246 GQGITLVINWTFGV
+246 GQGLTLVINWTSGV
-260 SLNAVYSIALQL
+260 ALNAVYNIALQL

-293 TYANGEMEHYKK
+293 TYANGEMEHYKT

-324 FLFRTEYIMKLWLG
+324 FLFRTEYIMQIWLG
-338 NSLPPYIVEFSQ
+338 DSLPPYTVEFSR

-356 LLYAAFEPIRTAVI
+356 LLYAAFEPIRTAVL

-386 LLVLPISYLSY
+386 LLVLPTSYFCYQL
-397 HFSQNGIWLI
+397 SQNAIWLMI
-407 VSIVVMDIL
+407 SIVTMDIL
-416 TACLRVFLASIVS
+416 TACVRVYCGSKVS
-429 VLKIK
+429 VLRIQD
-434 EILKLIILPAI
+434 ILKSILLPAI
-445 SVAVASCIGCYFL
+445 YVGGISCTGCFFL
-458 NIICNN
+458 NLICDNN
-464 NNVGGLCTLFI
+464 LLGMCLLLIV
-475 LNSLLLIIIIY
+475 NSLLLLTIIY
-486 IVGLSKAERKTINS
+486 LIGLSKSERNLVNKTFLKIRPNK
-500 FIATI
+500 FTI
-505 LTRYKKNQSNDITR
+505 KSRN